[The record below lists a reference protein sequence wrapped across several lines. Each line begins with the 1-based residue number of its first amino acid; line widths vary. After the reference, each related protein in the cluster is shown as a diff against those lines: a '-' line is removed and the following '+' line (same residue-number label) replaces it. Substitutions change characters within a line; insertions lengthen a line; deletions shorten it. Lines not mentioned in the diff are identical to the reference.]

1 MVYFGLLVYRSI
13 FNQDVGIKIA
23 KKKGRAA
30 VPQARPWRQD
40 ENTQIRH
47 GQMHGTFSRRQV
59 VHTSPHLP
67 AVSSLGTLG
76 S

>member
-30 VPQARPWRQD
+30 VPH
-40 ENTQIRH
+40 ETC
-47 GQMHGTFSRRQV
+47 
-59 VHTSPHLP
+59 
-67 AVSSLGTLG
+67 
-76 S
+76 